1 MENSR
6 FLIADFR
13 GGYVYINGKRSPAG
27 SYAVHLLNQYYQN
40 DTALRIAVCTCDF
53 WMVQRAFETGYINH
67 ADFMETGRRISRIF
81 DELPKLKPLHTL
93 DLQTEKERTTALFT
107 EENYKKIYR
116 YFHDKAKVMSMDESS
131 AFFHIPEKA
140 RNKKELKQ
148 GQALVQD
155 VLDTLTFYLSISD
168 DMDFAFT
175 RLRKFAAQTHEA
187 ERFDEG
193 HLLPLAL
200 EAFGPAPFSAKTEY
214 IGLRGHGRATTR
226 HTARRLYFDSYRGFI
241 LTDFFEGLR
250 HGHYP
255 KQCEICKK
263 YFLMTSARKQRY
275 CDGMSPY
282 YYNGKRLSCRQC
294 AAVDGRKELAEGN
307 PVIDIYNRRCAC
319 IRAELSRK
327 KISKEFSD
335 QAKQIAAQLKFEALK
350 QEEYTL
356 AEYKRDMGRT
366 ALYARVEQ
374 RMKQ

>member
-1 MENSR
+1 MKNSKI
-6 FLIADFR
+6 LTADFR
-13 GGYVYINGKRSPAG
+13 SDYVYVGGKRSYAG
-27 SYAVHLLNQYYQN
+27 SYAVHLLNQYHKD
-40 DTALRIAVCTCDF
+40 DTALRIAVCTSDF

-67 ADFMETGRRISRIF
+67 ADFMETGRRVSRIF

-93 DLQTEKERTTALFT
+93 DLLTEKERTTALFT
-107 EENYKKIYR
+107 EENYEKIYR
-116 YFHDKAKVMSMDESS
+116 YFRDKAKLRSMDEGS

-140 RNKKELKQ
+140 KDKYVSKD
-148 GQALVQD
+148 GQTLVQD

-175 RLRKFAAQTHEA
+175 RLRKFAARTHEA

-200 EAFGPAPFSAKTEY
+200 EAFGPAPFPAKTEY
-214 IGLRGHGRATTR
+214 IGLRGRGRATTR

-327 KISKEFSD
+327 KISKEFAD
-335 QAKQIAAQLKFEALK
+335 QAKKIAAKLKFEALK

-356 AEYKRDMGRT
+356 TEYKRDMGRA